1 MAISLV
7 KPKAW
12 IGPPHPRKDPLSPT
26 IDTYLYGRKG
36 YEMMMVWETPDVIPS
51 LSPVMMD
58 FERIWQAASKINY
71 SKSLETVTTPKTRLK
86 REFEPPAVRDLKAQL
101 PHDITV
107 AGPNLATQAIRAGLV
122 EEFQLLIVPALLG
135 GGTQVLLSS
144 VGVQMDLLDECSFDN
159 DRSIFVI
166 ARGPVEDSG
175 QRVDPRGDPASQ

>member
-1 MAISLV
+1 
-7 KPKAW
+7 
-12 IGPPHPRKDPLSPT
+12 
-26 IDTYLYGRKG
+26 
-36 YEMMMVWETPDVIPS
+36 MMVWETPDVIPS

-58 FERIWQAASKINY
+58 FERIWQAASKIIY

-135 GGTQVLLSS
+135 GGMQVLPSS